1 MKEITP
7 PEPTPARSSPTLPK
21 REGNEFRISLSSAA
35 SSPSRFGRVG
45 EERAGV
51 GSFAGLLFDLDD
63 TLYSRRTAFGG
74 WLDAYLRDTLRLT
87 NPAEIAG
94 VRETVHALD
103 QNGYGS
109 KQAIFEHLHAQYPA
123 LPGIPARSVET
134 FFAEFLTYI
143 TPEAETE
150 ALLDALARAQIPFG
164 IITNGSARQW
174 RKIEAL
180 GLDTRTACLFV
191 SETFGVKKPDPAIF
205 HAAAACLGVPPANI
219 LFVGDN
225 PAADIG
231 GAHAAGMPAA
241 WLHRDQAWPDTLDVR
256 PDFVIGS
263 LAELPPI
270 LGIETTH

>member
-1 MKEITP
+1 MT
-7 PEPTPARSSPTLPK
+7 R
-21 REGNEFRISLSSAA
+21 
-35 SSPSRFGRVG
+35 
-45 EERAGV
+45 
-51 GSFAGLLFDLDD
+51 FAGLLFDLDD
-63 TLYSRRTAFGG
+63 TLYSRRAAFGS
-74 WLDAYLRDTLRLT
+74 WLNAYLRDTLRLT
-87 NPAEIAG
+87 GPAEIAC
-94 VRETVHALD
+94 VRDAVHALD

-109 KQAIFEHLHAQYPA
+109 KQAIFEHLHARYPA
-123 LPGIPARSVET
+123 LPGVPARSLEM

-150 ALLDALARAQIPFG
+150 ALLDELVQAGLPFG
-164 IITNGSARQW
+164 VITNGSARQW

-180 GLDTRTACLFV
+180 GLDKRTSCLFV

-205 HAAAACLGVPPANI
+205 HAAAACLGLPPADI

-241 WLHRDQAWPDTLDVR
+241 WLHRGQSWPAGITAP

-263 LAELPPI
+263 LTELPPI
-270 LGIETTH
+270 LGIKTTT